1 MYKQEELKQMLFID
15 IETTTAG
22 ETLSDYA
29 AIVGKN
35 ALSHWEKKAKYVRE
49 TNQVYKDTDDD
60 RLYQL
65 DAALYP
71 EFGKVVVITI
81 GQITFTGETRVT
93 SKIRSFY
100 GDDEK
105 QVLSDFMGTMRAIFS
120 KNAKVQL
127 IGHNI
132 KGFDMPFLIK
142 RSIIN
147 GVQVPHQFHL
157 QKVKPWEN
165 CLLDTNEIWKFG
177 GWNGASLSLI
187 CDLLQIP
194 SPKENMYGGEVAEA
208 YWAGRLEEIKTYCEA
223 DVEATMNVML
233 RMSNLPIIE
242 EAPF

>member
-1 MYKQEELKQMLFID
+1 MYKQEELKQMLFLD
-15 IETTTAG
+15 VETTTAA
-22 ETLSDYA
+22 ETLDDFAQIIGESAY
-29 AIVGKN
+29 G
-35 ALSHWEKKAKYVRE
+35 HWKKKVKYVRE
-49 TNQVYKDTDDD
+49 GNSDYNDVPDE
-60 RLYQL
+60 RVYQL

-71 EFGKVVVITI
+71 EFGKIVVITI
-81 GQITFTGETRVT
+81 GQISFSGETQVS

-105 QVLSDFMGTMRAIFS
+105 QILTEFMNTIRAIFNR
-120 KNAKVQL
+120 NAKVQ
-127 IGHNI
+127 IVGHNI
-132 KGFDMPFLIK
+132 KGFDLPYLIK
-142 RSIIN
+142 RSIVN
-147 GVQVPHQFHL
+147 GVEVPHQFHL

-177 GWNGASLSLI
+177 GWNGASLGLI

-194 SPKENMYGGEVAEA
+194 SPKEHMYGGEVAAA

-233 RMSNLPIIE
+233 KMSNLPIIE

>member
-1 MYKQEELKQMLFID
+1 MYKVEDLKQMLFID
-15 IETTTAG
+15 IETTTAAKDLDG
-22 ETLSDYA
+22 FAEIIGS
-29 AIVGKN
+29 N
-35 ALSHWEKKAKYVRE
+35 AYSHWEKKAKYVKE
-49 TNQVYKDTDDD
+49 TNSVYKDMSDE
-60 RLYQL
+60 RVYQL

-81 GQITFTGETRVT
+81 GQITFPNGDYGVQ
-93 SKIRSFY
+93 KIRSFY

-105 QVLSDFMGTMRAIFS
+105 QVLEEFMTTMKAIFS

-127 IGHNI
+127 VGHNI
-132 KGFDMPFLIK
+132 KGFDLPYLIK
-142 RSIIN
+142 RSLIN

-208 YWAGRLEEIKTYCEA
+208 YWAGRLEEIKDYCED
-223 DVEATMNVML
+223 DVLATMNVML
-233 RMSNLPIIE
+233 KISNLEIIE
-242 EAPF
+242 K